1 MIPFSYLSG
10 EDFKAAVFRYRA
22 KKPTAIKISDSDIF
36 SGVKQAKLL
45 RTLLQGDLP
54 KKTTRILL
62 ASSPTDDIAM
72 VRAIQIVLAFQRK
85 NKPVNVVDLS
95 KYEDVNEYFAS
106 ISRDGRCKKFSLLV
120 LHSILPCSTE
130 ERFQLASDYIKRV
143 NCPILLVSG
152 GLNPIDVSSELGLS
166 MSAIIHFV
174 GAKQV

>member
-45 RTLLQGDLP
+45 N
-54 KKTTRILL
+54 
-62 ASSPTDDIAM
+62 SPTEDIAM